1 MAGRREPTWLSQVFI
16 IALHGR
22 LLAEHGGAPGLR
34 DPGLLE
40 SALAG
45 PRNRLLYGEPDLCEL
60 AATYAH
66 GITQNHPFVD
76 GNKRVAFAAAG
87 VFLELNGRR
96 LTATEPD
103 AVLAVLALASG
114 EMDAAGF
121 AAWLRV
127 SSEPVAGSS

>member
-1 MAGRREPTWLSQVFI
+1 MAGRREPIWLSQVVI

-45 PRNRLLYGEPDLCEL
+45 PCNRLLYGEPDLCEL
-60 AATYAH
+60 AAAYAH
-66 GITQNHPFVD
+66 GIARNHPYVD
-76 GNKRVAFAAAG
+76 GNERVAFAAAG

-103 AVLAVLALASG
+103 AVLAVLALSSD

-121 AAWLRV
+121 AAWLRM
-127 SSEPVAGSS
+127 SSK